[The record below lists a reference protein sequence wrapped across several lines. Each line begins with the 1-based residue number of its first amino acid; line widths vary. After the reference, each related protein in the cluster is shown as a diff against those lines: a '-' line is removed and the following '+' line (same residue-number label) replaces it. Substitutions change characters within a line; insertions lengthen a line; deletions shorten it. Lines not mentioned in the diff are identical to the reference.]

1 MQSILEQLES
11 SEAVL
16 LMYLA
21 DELGPADRAAV
32 EVKLAADSSLR
43 AELETLRAVHESVS
57 QSLAAAD
64 AARPVSSAKGAA
76 AQRNLSRVIR
86 QWHIE
91 RELASAA
98 SNMPQARR
106 SKWWIVYSS
115 GIAAALLI
123 GFIVWWGLQPAE
135 LRGPTATITN
145 VTDLELRSF
154 ASDYAVWAEAEEELD
169 AVASL
174 RMLTQSATQ

>member
-1 MQSILEQLES
+1 
-11 SEAVL
+11 
-16 LMYLA
+16 
-21 DELGPADRAAV
+21 
-32 EVKLAADSSLR
+32 
-43 AELETLRAVHESVS
+43 
-57 QSLAAAD
+57 
-64 AARPVSSAKGAA
+64 
-76 AQRNLSRVIR
+76 
-86 QWHIE
+86 
-91 RELASAA
+91 
-98 SNMPQARR
+98 MPQARR